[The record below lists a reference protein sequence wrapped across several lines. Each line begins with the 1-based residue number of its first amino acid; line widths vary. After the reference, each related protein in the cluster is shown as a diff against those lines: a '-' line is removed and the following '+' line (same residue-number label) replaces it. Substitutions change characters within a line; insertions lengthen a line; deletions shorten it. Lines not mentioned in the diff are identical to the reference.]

1 MVEATTM
8 EFFKSYLND
17 LYQSKILL
25 EHFFVLLFLYEIFI
39 LCIFIKIYLNTV
51 TINNI
56 VKEKKTPYNL
66 RKRKTI

>member
-1 MVEATTM
+1 MFETATM
-8 EFFKSYLND
+8 ENLKNYLND

-51 TINNI
+51 SINNI

>member
-1 MVEATTM
+1 MFETATM
-8 EFFKSYLND
+8 EFFKNYLND

-39 LCIFIKIYLNTV
+39 LCIFIKIYLNTMS
-51 TINNI
+51 INNI

>member
-1 MVEATTM
+1 MFETAIM
-8 EFFKSYLND
+8 ENFKNYLNN

-39 LCIFIKIYLNTV
+39 LCIFIKIYLNMMS
-51 TINNI
+51 INNI